1 MTPVKVTG
9 RPPWPPE
16 KPKAKQHRPTL
27 LPMRVWR
34 LHIVPGNSPTIIRAR
49 TLDDLSYDVRTIF
62 ESLRILVPAEYRG
75 APWIRWMQRAFWGD
89 TRTASLGDW
98 RLVEVCA
105 ACAGAGVDEYGLECK
120 VCAGTGAP
128 GGWRR

>member
-16 KPKAKQHRPTL
+16 QPQTKTNRPM
-27 LPMRVWR
+27 LPPRAWR
-34 LHIVPGNSPTIIRAR
+34 LHIIPGDSPTIIRAR
-49 TLDDLSYDVRTIF
+49 TYEDLNREVQAVLEHRRMS
-62 ESLRILVPAEYRG
+62 VPVEYHG
-75 APWIRWMQRAFWGD
+75 GPWIRWMQRAFWGD
-89 TRTASLGDW
+89 ARTANLGDW